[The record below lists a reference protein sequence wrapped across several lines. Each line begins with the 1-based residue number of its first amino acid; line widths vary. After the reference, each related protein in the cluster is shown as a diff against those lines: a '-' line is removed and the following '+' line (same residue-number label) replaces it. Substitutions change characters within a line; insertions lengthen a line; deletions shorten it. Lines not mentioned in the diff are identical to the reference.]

1 MPIHIKMKVMSWSI
15 LNGSLNKKTPSTNMI
30 VGPIYCI
37 NPVNDNGI
45 RLAPAE
51 NRMSGTAVT
60 APDNSN
66 QNEDIL

>member
-1 MPIHIKMKVMSWSI
+1 
-15 LNGSLNKKTPSTNMI
+15 MI

-66 QNEDIL
+66 QNEDTL